1 MNYRHTD
8 ELDEL
13 ATSRLR
19 WMVAAYMTMAL
30 LFLTLG
36 LVAVGCI

>member
-19 WMVAAYMTMAL
+19 WMIAAYVTLAL
-30 LFLTLG
+30 CILTLV
-36 LVAVGCI
+36 LAWLEVI